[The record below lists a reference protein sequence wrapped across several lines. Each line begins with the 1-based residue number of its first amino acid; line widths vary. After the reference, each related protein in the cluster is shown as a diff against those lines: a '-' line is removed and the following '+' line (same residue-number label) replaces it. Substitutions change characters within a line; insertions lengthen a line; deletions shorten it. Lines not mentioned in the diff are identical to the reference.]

1 MTLKHKML
9 VDPPASVE
17 TAVQYAERYVA
28 ARDCM
33 SKQKPVR
40 MVRPADDELD
50 SDDESSDSAE
60 FQLDGIKFVR
70 KGAPSQRKTKRES
83 TPLRNRGTS
92 GKTDKAFDI
101 EKIKCYNC
109 GGMGHFKSSCPSP
122 PLNLNV
128 SSSSG
133 EKKTQENTKS
143 ESA

>member
-1 MTLKHKML
+1 MPNLIQQESLVRKHFVNGITDMTLKHKML

-101 EKIKCYNC
+101 ERSNAITVVAWDILKVVVQA
-109 GGMGHFKSSCPSP
+109 
-122 PLNLNV
+122 LL
-128 SSSSG
+128 
-133 EKKTQENTKS
+133 
-143 ESA
+143 